1 MSMIW
6 LSALRG
12 KKRIPAESPL
22 KNVRIASPCRANW
35 DQMTGDER
43 VRHCSECNLNVYN
56 LSEMTRRAAEELIA
70 SREGRLCV
78 RFFRRADGTILTRN
92 CPIGLRNAIRR
103 VSRVAGAALS
113 AMMSV
118 GVSVAQG
125 QPQTS
130 PQTNAQSDQKQTGIS
145 VVVTD
150 QQGAVVQGAKVK
162 VLNERT
168 GKQTAGKTKADGSL
182 RLSLPSAGSYKLEIE
197 SSGFQIFHKTL
208 DVAEHTTKNI
218 AVKLKV
224 DESVEMGIIIEEESG
239 LVDRS
244 TSQVTNTFSGP
255 LLQAPRGR

>member
-1 MSMIW
+1 MIW

-12 KKRIPAESPL
+12 KKRTLAESPL

-43 VRHCSECNLNVYN
+43 VRHCAECNLNVYN
-56 LSEMTRRAAEELIA
+56 LSEMTGRAAEELIA

-92 CPIGLRNAIRR
+92 CPVGLRNAVRR
-103 VSRVAGAALS
+103 VSRFAGTALS
-113 AMMSV
+113 AVMSV
-118 GVSVAQG
+118 GFSVAQG

-130 PQTNAQSDQKQTGIS
+130 TQTNAQSDQKQTGIS

-208 DVAEHTTKNI
+208 DVAEHTTENI